1 MADATPTPEWMQF
14 INFDGRITGPT
25 AQVIRQVADFREV
38 TPEQVL
44 TEVLCAGLNVTGY
57 GHPGRSE
64 VDAKIE
70 PWTANEGCG
79 GFHVVTVVADGYG
92 FIVAEDQN
100 GKERARVGSADP
112 DQAERDPGK
121 DLADL
126 MAEFTRVVEAERTA
140 ENTD

>member
-1 MADATPTPEWMQF
+1 MADAANTPEWLQF

-25 AQVIRQVADFREV
+25 AQVIKQVADFREV

-44 TEVLCAGLNVTGY
+44 TEVLCAGLNASGY
-57 GHPGRSE
+57 GNPGRSE

-100 GKERARVGSADP
+100 GKERARVACQDP
-112 DQAERDPGK
+112 DEADTDPGK
-121 DLADL
+121 DLVNL
-126 MAEFTRVVEAERTA
+126 MTEFTKVVEADRNA
-140 ENTD
+140 